1 MGNIEEIKSYIYVNF
16 TLQNRERAIAYYSE
30 KSGVGVEEAA
40 KEVDKI
46 FAQRQRDGRVLETP
60 WQWTPEGQQYERG
73 KRMYHIGLIG
83 LAIMILTFVLVSLII
98 MTQGTLLV
106 NEVVTLA
113 FLFMVFLPAFLF
125 CILLGFFGKNKMKKY
140 ENAMGENIDEYK

>member
-16 TLQNRERAIAYYSE
+16 TPQNRERAITYYSE
-30 KSGVGVEEAA
+30 KCGVEAKEAA
-40 KEVDKI
+40 KEVDRI
-46 FAQRQRDGRVLETP
+46 FAQRKSDGMVLQTP
-60 WQWTPEGQQYERG
+60 WQWTPEGHQYEMG
-73 KRMYHIGLIG
+73 KRMYHIGFIG
-83 LAIMILTFVLVSLII
+83 LVIMILTSVLVSLII

-125 CILLGFFGKNKMKKY
+125 FILLGFLGKKKMKEY
-140 ENAMGENIDEYK
+140 ERAMKGEK

>member
-16 TLQNRERAIAYYSE
+16 TAQNRDRAITYYSE

-46 FAQRQRDGRVLETP
+46 FVQRQKDGRVLETP

-83 LAIMILTFVLVSLII
+83 LVIMIMTFVPVSLII
-98 MTQGTLLV
+98 MTQGPLLV
-106 NEVVTLA
+106 NEVVTFI
-113 FLFMVFLPAFLF
+113 FLFMVFLPVFLL
-125 CILLGFFGKNKMKKY
+125 CILLGFFGKKKMKKH
-140 ENAMGENIDEYK
+140 ESAMKGEK